1 MDARIVAGLV
11 IWLTLLFT
19 VRTIVIW
26 RTQRVHPGYGRWA
39 IASLLVLL
47 ALLLFSLRSITPGW
61 INAVTVDAF
70 LAAAATLYLEG
81 ARESQGLAPRTWVPY
96 AGGAAVLGAAA
107 FFSYVVPNLNARAGM
122 LSGFM
127 GVFFLLVS
135 IRLFHWTPPARNF
148 GVRVL
153 GAMFGLCGATL
164 LTRALYCY
172 FGPPI
177 SDPLALSGIDGALVL
192 GICAQMAAFSVG
204 FVLPADERP
213 AMDSDAVE
221 KRASRAGPEV
231 AEHIKTG
238 VVLRE
243 SEVRFRELAD
253 VAPVMIW
260 ASGKDRLCTF
270 FNKPWLDFK
279 GRSIEQELGDGWAEG
294 VHPDDLDRCLAMYNS
309 SFEARRSFQME
320 YRLRR
325 ADGEYRWILHR
336 GTPLYREGE
345 FAGLIGSAV
354 DVTQQRLLAERL
366 RSQQIQLLDAQRLA
380 KLGSWE
386 RHVETDSITWSD
398 ETLRIFGRPELPS
411 ALPDFLILVHPKDR
425 DKVLKA
431 AEEVDSNLFPVEL
444 SYRIVRP
451 DGEVRFVRTIVEAIR
466 DDRGATIRTVGSI
479 QDITDQ
485 VRASELLRK
494 SEELLKNAERLAHLG
509 HWQWD
514 IRVNHISWSEEMFRI
529 FGQPQSY
536 IATYEKFLQSLVPWD
551 KERVDQAVRNS
562 LASKTGHSMDYQIT
576 HPGGDWRTI
585 SCTWEVVQDEEGS
598 ADRMFGTCQDVT
610 DLRRSQKEDFA
621 RQKLESVGTLA
632 SGIAHD
638 FNNLLGGVLAQAEL
652 AMGELAAGSR
662 PEEQLKG
669 IRNVALRGSEI
680 VRQLMI
686 YAGKENPAVEL
697 VDLSRIVKEML
708 ELLGVSVSKHAV
720 LETEMDPNLPAVR
733 ANAAQLRQIVMN
745 LVTNASDA
753 IGDRDGAIR
762 VATKRVKLS
771 DGSVDCDC
779 VQLEV
784 SDTGRG
790 IPPEVQVKVF
800 DPFFTTKSAGHGLG
814 LSVVQGIVRGLGG
827 SMRLFSEP
835 GQGTTFQIL
844 LPCAETAA
852 EEIRSQKPDTDLA
865 VPFQGS
871 TALIVEDE
879 NSLRQAVAKM
889 LRKTGLEVLEA
900 ADGLSAIDLL
910 RARGSK
916 IDLILLDMTI
926 PGPSSRVVATEAARV
941 RPDAKV
947 VLTSAYSQE
956 MIADAMD
963 LPQIRSFIRKPF
975 QFAELVQTI
984 RNALSS

>member
-1 MDARIVAGLV
+1 MDARIVAGLI

-19 VRTIVIW
+19 VRTAVVW
-26 RTQRVHPGYGRWA
+26 RTQRVYPGYGRWA

-47 ALLLFSLRSITPGW
+47 ALLLLSLRSITPVW
-61 INAVTVDAF
+61 INAVSVDGF
-70 LAAAATLYLEG
+70 LAAAATIYLEG
-81 ARESQGLAPRTWVPY
+81 AREFQGLAPRTWPPY
-96 AGGAAVLGAAA
+96 AGGATVMGAAA

-122 LSGFM
+122 ISGFM
-127 GVFFLLVS
+127 GIVFLLVS

-153 GAMFGLCGATL
+153 GAMFGLCAVTF

-177 SDPLALSGIDGALVL
+177 SDPLALSGIGGALVL
-192 GICAQMAAFSVG
+192 GICAQMAAFSGG
-204 FVLPADERP
+204 FVLLAEERA
-213 AMDSDAVE
+213 AMDLDEVE
-221 KRASRAGPEV
+221 KRASRVGAEV
-231 AEHIKTG
+231 AEHIKTEVG
-238 VVLRE
+238 LRE
-243 SEVRFRELAD
+243 SEARFRELAD

-260 ASGKDRLCTF
+260 VSGTDKLCTF
-270 FNKPWLDFK
+270 LNKPWLDFR
-279 GRSIEQELGDGWAEG
+279 GRSMEQELADGWAEG
-294 VHPDDLDRCLAMYNS
+294 VHSDDLDRCLAMYNS
-309 SFEARRSFQME
+309 SLDARRPFQIE

-336 GTPLYREGE
+336 GTPLYRERE
-345 FAGLIGSAV
+345 FAGFIGSAV

-398 ETLRIFGRPELPS
+398 ETLRIFGRSELPS
-411 ALPDFLILVHPKDR
+411 ALSDFLILVHPKDR

-444 SYRIVRP
+444 SYRILRP
-451 DGEVRFVRTIVEAIR
+451 DSEVRFVRTIVEAIR

-485 VRASELLRK
+485 VNASELLRK

-529 FGQPQSY
+529 FGQPQNY
-536 IATYEKFLQSLVPWD
+536 IATYEKFLQSLAPWD
-551 KERVDQAVRNS
+551 RERVDQAVRNS
-562 LASKTGHSMDYQIT
+562 LARKTGHSMDYQIA
-576 HPGGDWRTI
+576 HPEGDWRTI
-585 SCTWEVVQDEEGS
+585 SCTWEVVQDEEGL

-610 DLRRSQKEDFA
+610 DLRRRQEEDLA

-652 AMGELAAGSR
+652 AMGEVAAGSR
-662 PEEQLKG
+662 PEDALKG

-697 VDLSRIVKEML
+697 VDFSRIVKEML

-720 LETEMDPNLPAVR
+720 LETDMDPNLPAVR
-733 ANAAQLRQIVMN
+733 ANPAQLRQIVMN

-753 IGDRDGAIR
+753 IGDREGAIR

-771 DGSVDCDC
+771 DGSADCDC

-790 IPPEVQVKVF
+790 IPPEVQAKVF

-827 SMRLFSEP
+827 SIHLFSEP
-835 GQGTTFQIL
+835 GQGTTIQIL

-852 EEIRSQKPDTDLA
+852 EEIRSQKPDADL
-865 VPFQGS
+865 VPPFQAP

-879 NSLRQAVAKM
+879 NLLRQAVAKM
-889 LRKTGLEVLEA
+889 LRKAGFEVLEA
-900 ADGLSAIDLL
+900 ADGFSAIDLL
-910 RARGSK
+910 RAKGSK

-926 PGPSSRVVATEAARV
+926 PGPSSCVVATEAARAW
-941 RPDAKV
+941 PDAKV

-956 MIADAMD
+956 MIADEMD

-975 QFAELVQTI
+975 QFAELVQTL